1 MLSTPEGII
10 IPFRELVPNL
20 SIQRFVYERRFVDER
35 SSLHHYPHYYHHLP
49 RTSLSLQLDSCQYYP
64 PEREVLKEII
74 KLSGLQVER
83 IMGRV
88 IEAPTIV
95 SISSEGSYKL
105 DFKKVVRDDVY
116 YLFSL
121 GSDLF
126 LAKRD
131 GDIVKV
137 FEVFR
142 DGDKMLALPIYEV
155 EVSKVER

>member
-1 MLSTPEGII
+1 MLSAPEGII
-10 IPFRELVPNL
+10 SPFSIPFREPVPNL
-20 SIQRFVYERRFVDER
+20 SRR
-35 SSLHHYPHYYHHLP
+35 SSERVVYKENSLPSYPCYYLP
-49 RTSLSLQLDSCQYYP
+49 TIFPLFLPDLRQYYP
-64 PEREVLKEII
+64 PEGEVLKEII
-74 KLSGLQVER
+74 KLSGLQIER
-83 IMGRV
+83 IMARV